1 MSENRSGT
9 SEKHI
14 AAVQRQAA
22 AVELRKAGKSYQAIA
37 SHLGYKGPSGA
48 YKAVSTALKKMIM
61 EPVEELRTLE
71 EQRLDTMLAAIW
83 PAVLRGD
90 LGAVDR
96 GLRIMERRA
105 KLEGL
110 DAPVKVDMAAH
121 LRKIA
126 EAEGWEEE
134 EIMMAIA
141 EAERL
146 TKKYP
151 TP

>member
-14 AAVQRQAA
+14 AAVLRQAA
-22 AVELRKAGKSYQAIA
+22 AVELRKAGKGYQAIA

-48 YKAVSTALKKMIM
+48 YKAVSSALKKILA
-61 EPVEELRTLE
+61 EPVDELRTLE
-71 EQRLDTMLAAIW
+71 EQRLDTMLSAIW
-83 PAVLRGD
+83 PAVLKGD

-105 KLEGL
+105 KLDGL
-110 DAPVKVDMAAH
+110 DAPIRVDMEAR

-126 EAEGWEEE
+126 EAEGWDEE

-141 EAERL
+141 EADRL

-151 TP
+151 TL